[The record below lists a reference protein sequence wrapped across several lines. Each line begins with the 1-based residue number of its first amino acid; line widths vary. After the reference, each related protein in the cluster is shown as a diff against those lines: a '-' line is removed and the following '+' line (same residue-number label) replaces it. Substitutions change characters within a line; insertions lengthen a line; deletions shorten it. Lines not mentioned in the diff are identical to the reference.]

1 MKPTGLSWNQA
12 ELINIYTY
20 IYNIYIYI
28 YIGDLIS
35 EVYDIVHLTNIFFCL
50 DCDNQKF
57 NFSVQSGKQTN
68 EVGNKKKILNFE

>member
-1 MKPTGLSWNQA
+1 MCV
-12 ELINIYTY
+12 
-20 IYNIYIYI
+20 
-28 YIGDLIS
+28 GDLVS
-35 EVYDIVHLTNIFFCL
+35 EVYDIVHLTNISLWL